1 MLSLLS
7 APVGQMLEIKW
18 ITCNQVISDFLDRC
32 GLKQGESVRVVSSAG
47 GSVIVAVDDIR
58 IAIGRDIA
66 ERIKI

>member
-18 ITCNQVISDFLDRC
+18 ITCNQVISDFLDQC
-32 GLKQGESVRVVSSAG
+32 GLKQGENVRVVSSAG